1 MFSCEFCEIS
11 KKTFFTEH
19 FWAFASHLIYQMIQ
33 LNGKRDQ
40 DPAVVQMRLNIIIR
54 LIFFHKQSLSKQKQ
68 RQNLIWMPKN
78 LLKHETEVK
87 VKAHLKMS

>member
-1 MFSCEFCEIS
+1 
-11 KKTFFTEH
+11 
-19 FWAFASHLIYQMIQ
+19 MIQ

-40 DPAVVQMRLNIIIR
+40 DQAVVQMRLNIIIR

-87 VKAHLKMS
+87 AKAHLKMS